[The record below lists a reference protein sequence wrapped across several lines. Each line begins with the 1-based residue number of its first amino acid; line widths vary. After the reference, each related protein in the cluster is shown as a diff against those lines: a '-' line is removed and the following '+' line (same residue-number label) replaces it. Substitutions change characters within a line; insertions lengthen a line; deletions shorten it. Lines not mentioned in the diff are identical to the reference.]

1 VLGDE
6 QRTPPVGVG
15 DQAPEFTL
23 PASNGEAVSLR
34 QCVQQGPVVL
44 LWYVFDFG
52 RI

>member
-1 VLGDE
+1 MLEG

-15 DQAPEFTL
+15 DQAPRFTL
-23 PASNGEAVSLR
+23 PASTGESISLNA
-34 QCVQQGPVVL
+34 CLEQGPVVL